1 MEKLQ
6 CKEFV
11 KGFALCKGNSKMF
24 RAFRLEIE
32 EIKNSFF
39 LFSLLT
45 WVPLVSFILAISIFH
60 QGVAR
65 NLPISIVDND
75 RSNLSRQ
82 IIMQIEANPSLHVSQ
97 IFQDSKQAAKNI
109 KEGQTYATVYIPN
122 HFERDVLQKKQ
133 PLISAFVNTQY
144 LLIGKMINSALST
157 TISQSS
163 AKIDFVSNLKTNGQ
177 QETALNATAPIKTQI
192 TPFFNTYQNYF
203 LFLVS
208 AILPTILQILV
219 VVSIILSFGKSFK
232 EKKQNVFFKKGNIL
246 APLIGKTLPYT
257 IVYFTWGVVYLLY
270 MYGVEPWEFQGSFAL
285 VFFAMFLMILAYQ
298 GVGLSFFTL
307 NFHTT
312 RALSL
317 AALYTAPAFA
327 FLGITFPASSMP
339 EFAFFWHNILPVSH
353 YLKLQIS
360 QASYG
365 SSALDMLPL
374 LINLLYFLPLWVFV
388 YFKIWRV
395 L

>member
-1 MEKLQ
+1 MI
-6 CKEFV
+6 
-11 KGFALCKGNSKMF
+11 
-24 RAFRLEIE
+24 RAFCLELK

-82 IIMQIEANPSLHVSQ
+82 IIMQIEATPSLHVSQ

-133 PLISAFVNTQY
+133 PIITAFINAQY
-144 LLIGKMINSALST
+144 LLIGKMISSALST
-157 TISQSS
+157 TITQSS
-163 AKIDFVSNLKTNGQ
+163 ARVDFVSNLKTNGQ
-177 QETALNATAPIKTQI
+177 QETAKNATVPIKTQI

-208 AILPTILQILV
+208 AMLPTILQILV
-219 VVSIILSFGKSFK
+219 VISIILSFGKSFK
-232 EKKQNVFFKKGNIL
+232 EKKFFKKGDIL
-246 APLIGKTLPYT
+246 GPLIGKTLPYT
-257 IVYFTWGVVYLLY
+257 LVYFTWGVAYLLY

-285 VFFAMFLMILAYQ
+285 TFFAMLLMILAYQ

-374 LINLLYFLPLWVFV
+374 LINLLYFLPLWIFV
-388 YFKIWRV
+388 YFKIWKV
-395 L
+395 S

>member
-1 MEKLQ
+1 MLQ
-6 CKEFV
+6 
-11 KGFALCKGNSKMF
+11 GKGNSQMF

-32 EIKNSFF
+32 EIKSSFF

-45 WVPLVSFILAISIFH
+45 WIPLVSFVLAIAIFH
-60 QGVAR
+60 KGVAR
-65 NLPISIVDND
+65 DLPITIVDND
-75 RSNLSRQ
+75 KSHLSRQ
-82 IIMQIEANPSLHVSQ
+82 IISEINANSSLHVNI
-97 IFQDSKQAAKNI
+97 IFQDLKQASQSI
-109 KEGQTYATVYIPN
+109 SSGETYATVYIPS

-133 PLISAFVNTQY
+133 PLITAFINTQY
-144 LLIGKMINSALST
+144 LLIGKMIYSALNT
-157 TISQSS
+157 TITQSS
-163 AKIDFVSNLKTNGQ
+163 ARVDFVSNLQTNGQ

-219 VVSIILSFGKSFK
+219 VVSIILSFGKMFK
-232 EKKQNVFFKKGNIL
+232 EKKEKVFFKKGKIFG
-246 APLIGKTLPYT
+246 ALIGKTLPYT
-257 IVYFTWGVVYLLY
+257 FVYFTWGVVYLLY
-270 MYGVEPWEFQGSFAL
+270 MYGVEPWEFEGSFAI
-285 VFFAMFLMILAYQ
+285 VFFAMLLMVLAYQ
-298 GVGLSFFTL
+298 GVALTFFTL

-317 AALYTAPAFA
+317 GALYTAPAFA

-365 SSALDMLPL
+365 SSALDVLPL
-374 LINLLYFLPLWVFV
+374 LINLLYFLPLWIFV
-388 YFKIWRV
+388 YYKMRKIS
-395 L
+395 